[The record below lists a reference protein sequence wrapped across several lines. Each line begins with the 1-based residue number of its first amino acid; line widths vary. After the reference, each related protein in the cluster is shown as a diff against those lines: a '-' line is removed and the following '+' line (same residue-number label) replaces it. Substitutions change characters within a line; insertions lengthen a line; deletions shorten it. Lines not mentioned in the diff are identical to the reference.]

1 MVVGL
6 RLEVVDDVHSA
17 VFGIGYWAWVHLLG
31 VEVTCLGQFT
41 CRTDKVG
48 LREEFTWTGAKLA
61 TDDVFVESVVTVD
74 DHLVDACWRTFNYAE
89 LEIYRVALDVHL
101 DGIHTEEEVA
111 LIHVEGAD
119 AVLILVDTFLDLP
132 LVIDIALLE
141 LQEGEESFFRL
152 HGITHD

>member
-6 RLEVVDDVHSA
+6 AFQVQDDVHGT
-17 VFGIGYWAWVHLLG
+17 VVGIGFGADVHLLG
-31 VEVTCLGQFT
+31 VEVSCLGNLTHRAHEVFLGEQ
-41 CRTDKVG
+41 VA
-48 LREEFTWTGAKLA
+48 GAYTQLTA
-61 TDDVFVESVVTVD
+61 NDLLIQAVVTVD
-74 DHLVDACWRTFNYAE
+74 DHLVDACRRTFNYAE
-89 LEIYRVALDVHL
+89 LEIYRVALDIYL
-101 DGIHTEEEVA
+101 DGIHAEEEVA
-111 LIHVEGAD
+111 LVHVEGAD